1 MNTGLCDHAT
11 VTDKYTVTQ
20 LEALAEFV
28 HLGGKGGGVASVPG
42 EGIHGDG
49 ATSMVAEQAV
59 DDLGS
64 VGAVVAGVAPSGEFA
79 AGACEVAGRDIVE
92 GDGTL
97 FKVALGE
104 LAFNGRLPLDK
115 PVHGVVVLVDRSI
128 VDVEQGSKG
137 GLAGRAKLAFNA
149 QSGTGFEQS

>member
-115 PVHGVVVLVDRSI
+115 PVHGVVMPNTPRNMPTTSTWRLSNGAR
-128 VDVEQGSKG
+128 
-137 GLAGRAKLAFNA
+137 LT
-149 QSGTGFEQS
+149 QSTKSWARRPSCSS